1 MRRRDF
7 ITLIGGTAAAWP
19 LTARAQQP
27 GMPVVG
33 VLDISSSEANAD
45 RVARF
50 RKGLSETGYVEGRNL
65 AIEFRWA
72 NNELDRVPELAADL
86 VRRRVA
92 VIAAFA
98 AGSALAAKGATAT
111 IPIVFFAGGDPVQ
124 VGLVATLNHPGGNVT
139 GVNAISTELNPKRLG
154 LMHEL
159 LPTAS
164 RFGLLVRRGNPNSE
178 FVINEAQVA
187 ASAMGKHLEI
197 LYVGNNS
204 EIDTAFASF
213 VQNRVVAKA
222 ATRTIPIVF
231 VTGTDPVQEGLV
243 ASLNRPGG
251 NITGVSFL
259 SGLLG
264 AKRLELLRQ
273 LVPKATT
280 IGVLVDVIATSA
292 ASSYAA
298 KQATSLIPIVVF
310 VAQDPVAA
318 GLVASLARPGGN
330 VTGLSAQQADTA
342 GKRLELLREVV
353 RGLRRLGILVNVG
366 DPGAMLDRRE
376 VETAARALN
385 LEVVTSEIRRAEDI
399 ASTLD
404 AFKGRVDALYVVA
417 ETLVNA
423 NRIRINTLA
432 VGARLPTMH
441 GLREWVEAGGLMSY
455 GASFP
460 DLYRRAAEL
469 VDKIF
474 RGAKPAD
481 IPVDQPTK
489 FDLVI
494 NLTTA
499 KAIELTIPESFL
511 LRADEV
517 IE

>member
-1 MRRRDF
+1 VRRRGF
-7 ITLIGGTAAAWP
+7 ITLLGGAAAAWP
-19 LTARAQQP
+19 LAARAQQAKLP
-27 GMPVVG
+27 TIGLLNSG
-33 VLDISSSEANAD
+33 TASSAPYT
-45 RVARF
+45 VAFVQRL
-50 RKGLSETGYVEGRNL
+50 RELSWIEGRTV
-65 AIEFRWA
+65 AIEYRWA
-72 NNELDRVPELAADL
+72 DGRSERYAEIAAEL
-86 VRRRVA
+86 VRLKVD
-92 VIAAFA
+92 VIATWG
-98 AGSALAAKGATAT
+98 GSAYAAKEATSS
-111 IPIVFFAGGDPVQ
+111 IPIVFFA
-124 VGLVATLNHPGGNVT
+124 
-139 GVNAISTELNPKRLG
+139 S
-154 LMHEL
+154 
-159 LPTAS
+159 
-164 RFGLLVRRGNPNSE
+164 
-178 FVINEAQVA
+178 
-187 ASAMGKHLEI
+187 
-197 LYVGNNS
+197 
-204 EIDTAFASF
+204 
-213 VQNRVVAKA
+213 
-222 ATRTIPIVF
+222 
-231 VTGTDPVQEGLV
+231 
-243 ASLNRPGG
+243 
-251 NITGVSFL
+251 
-259 SGLLG
+259 
-264 AKRLELLRQ
+264 
-273 LVPKATT
+273 
-280 IGVLVDVIATSA
+280 
-292 ASSYAA
+292 
-298 KQATSLIPIVVF
+298 
-310 VAQDPVAA
+310 QDPVAT

-399 ASTLD
+399 APAFD

-423 NRIRINTLA
+423 NQIRINTLA